1 MKKLIIILT
10 IIFVILSAAGCS
22 AQTGGP
28 GTGVSSETQGS
39 SASDVTGK
47 PASDVQTVP
56 DDTKED
62 LFMNKAVW
70 AVYWDDEDVTKKL
83 SKRGSDADVVCIF
96 EAYFDDGYDLVYN
109 DASSALFEKLKND
122 PAGKDR
128 KYYLTFVNDVVG
140 ASATVQKDT
149 EVLYSVLQD
158 PAGHAADIVELAKK
172 NGYDGVEIDYE
183 KIRKDM
189 DLWDLFI
196 PFEKELLAL
205 CKKEGLEARVVL
217 EPSTPVSKLEFPE
230 GPEYV
235 VMCYNLFGYGT
246 KPGPKADE
254 DFLSEIVSDFESLPG
269 DTGYALSNGGFD
281 WDLSEDSLTALTDSE
296 GKALLSEHENDA
308 HRDDKSGVMT
318 FTYNKDGSDHEVW
331 IADDETM
338 KFWSGILHEK
348 TGRKVN
354 VSLWKL

>member
-1 MKKLIIILT
+1 MLLLIS
-10 IIFVILSAAGCS
+10 SAACS
-22 AQTGGP
+22 LQAEGP
-28 GTGVSSETQGS
+28 GTGVSSEAQAGS
-39 SASDVTGK
+39 AADVTQD
-47 PASDVQTVP
+47 PATDVQTVP
-56 DDTKED
+56 DDAAEE
-62 LFMNKAVW
+62 LFENEAVW
-70 AVYWDDEDVTKKL
+70 AVYWDNEDVAGKL
-83 SKRGSDADVVCIF
+83 SEKALDTDIICIF
-96 EAYFDDGYDLVYN
+96 EAYFDDGYKLVYN
-109 DASSALFEKLKND
+109 DASAALFEKLKND
-122 PAGKDR
+122 PEGKDR

-149 EVLYSVLQD
+149 DVLYSVLKD
-158 PAGHAADIVELAKK
+158 PSKHASDIADMAKK
-172 NGYDGVEIDYE
+172 NGFDGVEIDYE

-196 PFEKELLAL
+196 PFERELLTICA
-205 CKKEGLEARVVL
+205 KEGLEVRVVL

-254 DFLSEIVSDFESLPG
+254 EFLSELVSDFETLPG
-269 DTGYALSNGGFD
+269 DTGYALANGGFD
-281 WDLSEDSLTALTDSE
+281 WDLSEDSLTALTDTE
-296 GKALLSEHENDA
+296 GKVLLSEHEKDA
-308 HRDDKSGVMT
+308 HRDEKSGVMT
-318 FTYNKDGSDHEVW
+318 FTYDKDGSDHEVW

-354 VSLWKL
+354 LSLWKL